1 MGEFRVVAP
10 IQISLPWCEAIEVL
24 EEQKQLALVS
34 WESFEAV
41 NVSTALIEEDEAL
54 VEDWVSDTYLEDA
67 NLPLAVEP
75 LASSLPSAM
84 AEQSVVD

>member
-10 IQISLPWCEAIEVL
+10 IQISLPRCEAIEVL

-84 AEQSVVD
+84 AEQSIVD

>member
-1 MGEFRVVAP
+1 M
-10 IQISLPWCEAIEVL
+10 
-24 EEQKQLALVS
+24 
-34 WESFEAV
+34 
-41 NVSTALIEEDEAL
+41 STTLIEEYEVL

-84 AEQSVVD
+84 AE